1 MLTLCIGGDKIDWN
15 IPGSVNTVC
24 ELLGVGKSS
33 VYEYRKVKE
42 LKFKPHGRKR
52 RRTALDQMPWWDHA
66 SAVMETFWEENC
78 DEVPDADNPAEK
90 HDFTVK
96 ENHRF
101 DPLPG
106 NPDVTKR
113 VCVGTWSFPILLHY
127 ITSWRYMFHVA
138 NVCTGTSCR
147 KHAKWN
153 ARGCDTAM
161 HRLFLSHHGEEWGD
175 LITKKT
181 LIESKPWWVVTP
193 KNE

>member
-1 MLTLCIGGDKIDWN
+1 LTLCIGGDKIDWN
-15 IPGSVNTVC
+15 IPGSVNTVF

-42 LKFKPHGRKR
+42 LKFKPHDRKR

-90 HDFTVK
+90 HDYTVK

-101 DPLPG
+101 DSLPD

-113 VCVGTWSFPILLHY
+113 VCVRGHFQSWYTTKHAGGTCFMLRMCVQVPPAESMPNGMLVVAILQC
-127 ITSWRYMFHVA
+127 ID
-138 NVCTGTSCR
+138 CSCR
-147 KHAKWN
+147 S
-153 ARGCDTAM
+153 M
-161 HRLFLSHHGEEWGD
+161 
-175 LITKKT
+175 
-181 LIESKPWWVVTP
+181 V
-193 KNE
+193 KNGGI